1 MDKVELKVSI
11 ETEQLNALCFF
22 MSSKGN
28 TTPQKE
34 LERKVQELYE
44 EYVPADT
51 REYLASKIKSSAN
64 RPRRHPRKTAAPKP
78 AEETGEIQ

>member
-11 ETEQLNALCFF
+11 ETERLNALCFF
-22 MSSKGN
+22 MSSQGN

-51 REYLASKIKSSAN
+51 REYLASKIKSPAN
-64 RPRRHPRKTAAPKP
+64 RPPRHPRKKAAPKP
-78 AEETGEIQ
+78 AEEMGEIQ